1 MTVYD
6 RALLSGGPDSIARAQ
21 EHWRS
26 IACRRGI
33 RFWYPHCRVYS
44 RVTEGVSEWGAV
56 DVTDSRTFGETQL
69 ELEHR
74 LARAPTDLRS
84 FGEAELE
91 VEHPDELAHLRSQI
105 DSSAAQPDRQPTS
118 STPRASGMVASSGVV
133 ASGVESDHE
142 AAGGAAAIGS

>member
-1 MTVYD
+1 MK
-6 RALLSGGPDSIARAQ
+6 LKLNQ
-21 EHWRS
+21 NQQLEL
-26 IACRRGI
+26 
-33 RFWYPHCRVYS
+33 
-44 RVTEGVSEWGAV
+44 
-56 DVTDSRTFGETQL
+56 ETQL

-105 DSSAAQPDRQPTS
+105 DSSAAQPDRRPTS
-118 STPRASGMVASSGVV
+118 STPR

-142 AAGGAAAIGS
+142 AAGGAAPQLAQRTVTRSMEVAVVPCTGLNVVL